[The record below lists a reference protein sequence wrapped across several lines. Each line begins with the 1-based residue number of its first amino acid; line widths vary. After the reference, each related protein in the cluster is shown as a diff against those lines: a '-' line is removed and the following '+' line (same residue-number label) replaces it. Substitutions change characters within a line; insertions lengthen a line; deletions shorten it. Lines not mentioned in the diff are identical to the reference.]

1 MEKEDK
7 KHIKDSFLPE
17 DAEDFF
23 IRLRDAVPWIA
34 MEWRKGVNL
43 PRLIYKSSPDDENPQ
58 VINELVQIFE
68 DVFET
73 KVRGIFANYYRD
85 QSDYCPFHQDTYG
98 NHVTTFSFGGERRF
112 VTRTKDTKQT
122 TNYILK
128 GGDIFYF
135 SPKFNEENQHS
146 IPKSTKHADP
156 RISVVLFTDEPFS
169 QTHWNVEPKSEFS
182 IEGNTLI
189 WETESGTYFLVL
201 PSE

>member
-1 MEKEDK
+1 MEKEDQ
-7 KHIKDSFLPE
+7 KHITDTFLPE
-17 DAEDFF
+17 DVEDFF
-23 IRLRDAVPWIA
+23 IRLRDAVPWTT
-34 MEWRKGVNL
+34 MEWRRGVNL

-58 VINELVQIFE
+58 VIDELVQIFE
-68 DVFET
+68 DMFET
-73 KVRGIFANYYRD
+73 KVRGIFANFYRD

-98 NHVTTFSFGGERRF
+98 NYVTTFSFGGERRF
-112 VTRTKDTKQT
+112 VTRTKSTKQT

-146 IPKSTKHADP
+146 IPRSTKHADP

-169 QTHWNVEPKSEFS
+169 QTHWNEDPKSEFV

-189 WETESGTYFLVL
+189 WKGESGTYFLTL
-201 PSE
+201 PN